1 MFKKLTPHIGLVT
14 LDDGTT
20 YNKLSDT
27 ALIANLTE
35 IMEEIGDDSELRVII
50 VTGAGR
56 IFSAGGDIRAMR
68 DKEGLF
74 SGSPAE
80 IRAGYKAGIH
90 RMCRAVV
97 ALDIPIIAAI
107 NGPAYGAGCDL
118 AMMCDIRIGSEK
130 MVLSQ
135 SFVRLGLISGDGGS
149 WFLPRVAGLARAA
162 EMALT
167 GDPVD
172 AQTAYDW
179 GLVSRL
185 TTPDEL
191 LPEAQRLAERIAS
204 AAPLAVQGAKQL
216 LRNALQT
223 TLDESLDDAASRQ
236 AILHHSA
243 DHHEAV
249 TAFLEKRDPL
259 FHGR

>member
-1 MFKKLTPHIGLVT
+1 MLEKLTPHIGLVT
-14 LDDGTT
+14 LDDGAT

-27 ALIANLTE
+27 AQVSELTE
-35 IMEEIGDDSELRVII
+35 VMEKIRNDDQLRVVII
-50 VTGAGR
+50 TGAGR
-56 IFSAGGDIRAMR
+56 IFSAGGDIQAMQN
-68 DKEGLF
+68 KKGLF

-90 RMCRAVV
+90 RMCHAVI
-97 ALDIPIIAAI
+97 ALEIPIIAAI

-118 AMMCDIRIGSEK
+118 AMMCDLRIGSNK
-130 MVLSQ
+130 MVLAQ

-162 EMALT
+162 EIALT
-167 GDPVD
+167 GDPID

-185 TTPDEL
+185 TTPEDL
-191 LPEAQRLAERIAS
+191 LPEAQRLAERIAT
-204 AAPLAVQGAKQL
+204 AAPLAVQGAKRL

-223 TLDESLDDAASRQ
+223 TLDESLDDAANRE
-236 AILHHSA
+236 AILHYSD
-243 DHHEAV
+243 DHLEAV

>member
-1 MFKKLTPHIGLVT
+1 MLEKLTPHIGLVT
-14 LDDGTT
+14 LDDGAT

-27 ALIANLTE
+27 AQVSELTE
-35 IMEEIGDDSELRVII
+35 VMEKIRNDDQLRVVII
-50 VTGAGR
+50 TGAGR
-56 IFSAGGDIRAMR
+56 IFSAGGDIQAMQN
-68 DKEGLF
+68 KKGLF

-90 RMCRAVV
+90 RMCHAVV
-97 ALDIPIIAAI
+97 ALEIPIIAAI

-118 AMMCDIRIGSEK
+118 AMMCDLRIGSNK
-130 MVLSQ
+130 MVLAQ

-162 EMALT
+162 EIALT
-167 GDPVD
+167 GDPID

-185 TTPDEL
+185 TTPEDL
-191 LPEAQRLAERIAS
+191 LPEAQRLAERIAT
-204 AAPLAVQGAKQL
+204 AAPLAVQGAKRL

-223 TLDESLDDAASRQ
+223 TLDESLDDAANRQ
-236 AILHHSA
+236 AILHYSD
-243 DHHEAV
+243 DHLEAV

>member
-1 MFKKLTPHIGLVT
+1 MLEKLTPHIGLVT
-14 LDDGTT
+14 LDDGAT

-27 ALIANLTE
+27 TQISELTE
-35 IMEEIGDDSELRVII
+35 VMENIRNDDQLRVVII
-50 VTGAGR
+50 TGAGR
-56 IFSAGGDIRAMR
+56 IFSAGGDIQAMR
-68 DKEGLF
+68 DKKGLF
-74 SGSPAE
+74 SGSPGE

-90 RMCRAVV
+90 RMCHAVV
-97 ALDIPIIAAI
+97 ALEIPIIAAI

-118 AMMCDIRIGSEK
+118 AMMCDLRIGSDR
-130 MVLSQ
+130 MVLAQ

-162 EMALT
+162 EIALT
-167 GDPVD
+167 GDPID

-185 TTPDEL
+185 TTPEDL
-191 LPEAQRLAERIAS
+191 LPEAQRLAERIAT
-204 AAPLAVQGAKQL
+204 AAPLAVQGTKRL

-223 TLDESLDDAASRQ
+223 TLDESLDDAANRQ
-236 AILHHSA
+236 AILHHSD
-243 DHHEAV
+243 DHLEAV

>member
-1 MFKKLTPHIGLVT
+1 MLEKLTPHIGLVT
-14 LDDGTT
+14 LDDGAT

-27 ALIANLTE
+27 AQISELTE
-35 IMEEIGDDSELRVII
+35 VMEKINNDDQLRVVII
-50 VTGAGR
+50 TGAGQV
-56 IFSAGGDIRAMR
+56 FSAGGDIKAMR
-68 DKEGLF
+68 DKKGLF

-80 IRAGYKAGIH
+80 ICAGYKTGIH
-90 RMCRAVV
+90 RMCHAVV
-97 ALDIPIIAAI
+97 ALEIPIIAAI

-118 AMMCDIRIGSEK
+118 AMMCDLRIGSDK
-130 MVLSQ
+130 MVLAQ

-162 EMALT
+162 EIALT
-167 GDPVD
+167 GDPID

-185 TTPDEL
+185 TTPEDL
-191 LPEAQRLAERIAS
+191 LPEAQRLAERIAT
-204 AAPLAVQGAKQL
+204 AAPLAVKGAKRL

-223 TLDESLDDAASRQ
+223 TLNESLDDAANRQ
-236 AILHHSA
+236 AILHHSN
-243 DHHEAV
+243 DHLEAA
-249 TAFLEKRDPL
+249 TAFLEKREPL

>member
-1 MFKKLTPHIGLVT
+1 MLEKLTPHIGLVT
-14 LDDGTT
+14 LDDGAT

-27 ALIANLTE
+27 AQVSELTE
-35 IMEEIGDDSELRVII
+35 VMEKIRNDDQLRVVII
-50 VTGAGR
+50 TGAGR
-56 IFSAGGDIRAMR
+56 IFSAGGDIQAMQN
-68 DKEGLF
+68 KKGLF

-90 RMCRAVV
+90 RMCHAVI
-97 ALDIPIIAAI
+97 ALEIPIIAAI

-118 AMMCDIRIGSEK
+118 AMMCDLRIGSNK
-130 MVLSQ
+130 MVLAQ

-162 EMALT
+162 EIALT
-167 GDPVD
+167 GDPID

-185 TTPDEL
+185 TTPEDL
-191 LPEAQRLAERIAS
+191 LPEAQRLAERIAT
-204 AAPLAVQGAKQL
+204 AAPLAVQGAKRL

-223 TLDESLDDAASRQ
+223 TLDESLDDAANRQ
-236 AILHHSA
+236 AILHYSD
-243 DHHEAV
+243 DHLEAV

>member
-1 MFKKLTPHIGLVT
+1 MLEKLTPHIGLVT
-14 LDDGTT
+14 LDDGAT

-27 ALIANLTE
+27 AQISELTE
-35 IMEEIGDDSELRVII
+35 VMEKIRDDDELRVVII
-50 VTGAGR
+50 TGAGR
-56 IFSAGGDIRAMR
+56 IFSAGGDIQAMQ
-68 DKEGLF
+68 DKKGLF
-74 SGSPAE
+74 SGSPGE

-90 RMCRAVV
+90 RMCHAVV
-97 ALDIPIIAAI
+97 AVEIPIIAAI

-118 AMMCDIRIGSEK
+118 AMMCDLRIGSDK
-130 MVLSQ
+130 MVLAQ

-162 EMALT
+162 EIALT
-167 GDPVD
+167 GDPID

-185 TTPDEL
+185 TTPEDL
-191 LPEAQRLAERIAS
+191 LPEARRLAERIAT
-204 AAPLAVQGAKQL
+204 AAPLAVQGAKRL

-223 TLDESLDDAASRQ
+223 TLDESLDDAANRQ
-236 AILHHSA
+236 AILHHSD
-243 DHHEAV
+243 DHLEAV